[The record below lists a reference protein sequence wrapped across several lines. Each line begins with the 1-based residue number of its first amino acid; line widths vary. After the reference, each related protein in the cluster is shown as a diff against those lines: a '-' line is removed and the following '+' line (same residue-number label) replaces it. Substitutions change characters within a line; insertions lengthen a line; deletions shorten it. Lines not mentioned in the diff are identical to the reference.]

1 MKNVIFIICLL
12 SSTLLQAQDEFIGTY
27 VRAIDQSNFEIIQ
40 ITDSLDCYQ
49 GLFIEQVEEQTTKT
63 DAKIDCYMDGED
75 YFFLVISWEDYEFE
89 ISPLQWDDLGQIAA
103 FELLPE
109 FELEEPLIFYRNY
122 Q

>member
-63 DAKIDCYMDGED
+63 DANIDCYMDGED